1 MFSCLLQ
8 GGKVESMEVKD
19 CPLELKELEGMEC
32 PRYTGV
38 LKRGDTEVGW
48 VDGCQCGYGVDALDY

>member
-1 MFSCLLQ
+1 
-8 GGKVESMEVKD
+8 MEVKD

-48 VDGCQCGYGVDALDY
+48 VDGCQGGS

>member
-1 MFSCLLQ
+1 
-8 GGKVESMEVKD
+8 MEVKD

-48 VDGCQCGYGVDALDY
+48 EGARVSWFPGFPGFLSGHVKWFPR